1 MWFTA
6 GTLHLIVMAQTIAR
20 GSGREYQ
27 LENIDQAFQNFMRE
41 YNKKY
46 ETDEQYQVAKAAFA
60 ESMREIEE
68 LRANGWRRKLMS
80 PHVYYPGD
88 ITHEVGL
95 NEYADLPSEV
105 FDKAFQCA
113 TDPQFK
119 ENLRSVTA
127 TYPQDKIA
135 APPPSV
141 DWEAAGALAPVRDQS
156 TRLNKCGACYAIGA
170 TVVLESRFKIQ
181 TGIAQVVPFSVQQIV
196 DCSRAYKNEGCDGG
210 TAKWSYL
217 YTKDSGIVRAR
228 SYPYKAKVGACK
240 NSVAR
245 DPNLKCLK
253 YGVID
258 RIVNVP
264 AANEALMMQ
273 AVATGPVAVS
283 LCAFAPPFKHYKG
296 GIITAKTC
304 GVSTPTHTVTIVG
317 YNTSSDGIRYWK
329 ILNSWG
335 KSWGMKGFAYIERTG
350 NEPGPCNILSL
361 DEVYPTFS
369 SMVKSSPCAGTR

>member
-1 MWFTA
+1 
-6 GTLHLIVMAQTIAR
+6 MAQTIAR
-20 GSGREYQ
+20 GSGRDDQ
-27 LENIDQAFQNFMRE
+27 LENIDQAFQNFTKE

-68 LRANGWRRKLMS
+68 LRANG
-80 PHVYYPGD
+80 D

-95 NEYADLPSEV
+95 NEYADVPSGV

-113 TDPQFK
+113 TDPQFR
-119 ENLRSVTA
+119 ENLRSVT
-127 TYPQDKIA
+127 YPQDEIE

-181 TGIAQVVPFSVQQIV
+181 TGIAKVVPFSVQQIV

-240 NSVAR
+240 NSITR

-253 YGVID
+253 YGDID

-273 AVATGPVAVS
+273 AVATGPVAVNLYAS
-283 LCAFAPPFKHYKG
+283 APPFKHYKG

-304 GVSTPTHTVTIVG
+304 GVSTPVHTVTIVG

-350 NEPGPCNILSL
+350 NEPGK
-361 DEVYPTFS
+361 FQ
-369 SMVKSSPCAGTR
+369 

>member
-1 MWFTA
+1 
-6 GTLHLIVMAQTIAR
+6 MAQTIAR

-27 LENIDQAFQNFMRE
+27 LENIDQAFQSFMRE

-68 LRANGWRRKLMS
+68 LRANG
-80 PHVYYPGD
+80 D

-95 NEYADLPSEV
+95 NEYADVPSGV

-113 TDPQFK
+113 TDPQFE

-127 TYPQDKIA
+127 TYPQDEIE

-141 DWEAAGALAPVRDQS
+141 DWEAAGALAPVREQS
-156 TRLNKCGACYAIGA
+156 TRLNRCGSCYAIA
-170 TVVLESRFKIQ
+170 AIVALESRFKIQ
-181 TGIAQVVPFSVQQIV
+181 TGIAKVVPFSVQQIV
-196 DCSRAYKNEGCDGG
+196 DCSRAYGNNGCKGG
-210 TAKWSYL
+210 NPKSSYV
-217 YTKDSGIVRAR
+217 YTKYNGIVRAR

-240 NSVAR
+240 NSVTT

-253 YGVID
+253 HRDFDEFI
-258 RIVNVP
+258 NVP

-283 LCAFAPPFKHYKG
+283 LYSLAPPFKHYKG

-304 GVSTPTHTVTIVG
+304 GVSTPNHAVTIVG
-317 YNTSSDGIRYWK
+317 YNTSSDGIPYWK

-350 NEPGPCNILSL
+350 NQP
-361 DEVYPTFS
+361 
-369 SMVKSSPCAGTR
+369 